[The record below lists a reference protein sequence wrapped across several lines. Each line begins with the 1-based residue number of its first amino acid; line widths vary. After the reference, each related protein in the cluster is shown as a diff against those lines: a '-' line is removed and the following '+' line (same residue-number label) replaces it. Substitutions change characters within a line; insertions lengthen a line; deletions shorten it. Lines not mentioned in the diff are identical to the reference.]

1 MDAEK
6 NLGSQQQHL
15 LGIEYDLRISN
26 LADFICSKIDTSART
41 LIDMGAGNGLFLK
54 YFKKQGFHISG
65 MELEHDQVKRMKKDP
80 QLANENIVQGD
91 ILNSKGKESYDVVIA
106 SDVIEHIEDDQK
118 AVKHLWS
125 FVKKGGQMII
135 TVPAHQ
141 YLYYQRD
148 VDWGHHR
155 RYSKQLLLDRLEKV
169 DGEIE
174 FIGYWNF
181 VGYFV
186 YYVYGQ
192 VLHKKINEEL
202 RYSTSLMSRFL
213 RSIVECVFKIE
224 KKIGKMPIG
233 LSLIAVVRKK

>member
-106 SDVIEHIEDDQK
+106 SDVIEHIEDDQN
-118 AVKHLWS
+118 AVIHLWS

-141 YLYYQRD
+141 YLYGKRD
-148 VDWGHHR
+148 VAWGHFR
-155 RYSKQLLLDRLEKV
+155 RYSKELLTERVEKL
-169 DGEIE
+169 GGTLE
-174 FIGYWNF
+174 FIGYWNLI
-181 VGYFV
+181 GYFV
-186 YYVYGQ
+186 YYLYEKILRKQ
-192 VLHKKINEEL
+192 INEEM
-202 RYSTSLMSRFL
+202 RYSRSLISRL
-213 RSIVECVFKIE
+213 VRALLDRILKWE
-224 KKIGKMPIG
+224 KSAGGVPIG
-233 LSLIAVVRKK
+233 LTLVAVVRK